1 MDNIHVTP
9 PTDEITEIVCI
20 LDRSGS
26 MDHLTSKTIEG
37 YNSFLKD
44 QKAEPGKA
52 NWTLCLFDGGRN
64 AWNKDAKSYEL
75 IHISQDINSI
85 PELTTEV
92 YSANGS
98 TALLDAVGNTIK
110 EVYERTK
117 NNPNAKV
124 IMMIITDGEENAS
137 VEYKKE
143 QIADMV
149 KERQEKDKWAFIFLG
164 ANIDSFSTGGGYGV
178 SAGNT
183 MNFSASDAGV
193 QTAYSNMSAST
204 KMYRSF
210 SKSSLM
216 NDEVKFDS
224 LVQDNG
230 EQKEDNLNP

>member
-9 PTDEITEIVCI
+9 PTEETTEIVCI

-52 NWTLCLFDGGRN
+52 TWTLCLFDGGRS
-64 AWNKDAKSYEL
+64 AWNPDAKSYEL
-75 IHISQDINSI
+75 VHLSQDIATI

-92 YSANGS
+92 YKANGS
-98 TALLDAVGNTIK
+98 TALLDAMGNTIK

-137 VEYKKE
+137 VEFKKE

-164 ANIDSFSTGGGYGV
+164 ANIDSFHAGGSYGMA
-178 SAGNT
+178 AGNV

-193 QTAYSNMSAST
+193 HTAYANMSSST
-204 KMYRSF
+204 KMYRSI
-210 SKSSLM
+210 SKSALM
-216 NDEVKFDS
+216 NDEVDTQNLIK
-224 LVQDNG
+224 DNG
-230 EQKEDNLNP
+230 EEKENI